1 MDEHDAGDETL
12 QAIASALGLPV
23 AAFHD
28 PGCSALQRAQDVADL
43 LQAFEQIA
51 DPEIRRGFIDAVRR
65 AAVQRGDPRA

>member
-1 MDEHDAGDETL
+1 MDEHDAGDQTL

-28 PGCSALQRAQDVADL
+28 PRCSALQRAQDVADL

-51 DPEIRRGFIDAVRR
+51 DPKTRRSCIDAVRE
-65 AAVQRGDPRA
+65 AAARRDDPRE